1 MKKILLKLGFQDS
14 WLALIMKCITTVSYS
29 ILVNGESKG
38 MITPLRVLRQGD
50 PVSPYL
56 SLFYAGGL
64 NALFRNTATEGEI
77 QGFPTCRNIQK
88 LTHLFFTDD
97 FLLFC
102 RSTFEKCEKIQ
113 DLLAYYEVAS
123 GQMKNKGK
131 TTLFFSGNMDE
142 RTQEA
147 TKVSL
152 NARTIQ
158 HYEKFLGLPSFVGK
172 DKKACI
178 TQVKERIW

>member
-1 MKKILLKLGFQDS
+1 
-14 WLALIMKCITTVSYS
+14 MKCITTVSYS

-56 SLFYAGGL
+56 SPFYAGGL
-64 NALFRNTATEGEI
+64 NALFRNMATEGEI
-77 QGFPTCRNIQK
+77 QGFPICKNGPK
-88 LTHLFFTDD
+88 HTHLFFADD
-97 FLLFC
+97 CLLFC

-113 DLLAYYEVAS
+113 DLLAYYDVAS
-123 GQMKNKGK
+123 GQIINKEK

-142 RTQEA
+142 RTLEA

-152 NARTIQ
+152 NAPTIQ
-158 HYEKFLGLPSFVGK
+158 H
-172 DKKACI
+172 
-178 TQVKERIW
+178 